1 MLLQRDSE
9 TTLNPTL
16 LKNNSE
22 IFENSQLCYRRSAK
36 FNTPE
41 NSKPTSSVEKTL
53 RGTQREKKYES
64 PDENHNKTVVMSTL
78 FPSHKKP
85 KSGNSNL
92 KSSRIATINLNRESF
107 GLGHLDSRRD
117 SARTEIT
124 NLQEIIT
131 QKGTNIDC

>member
-1 MLLQRDSE
+1 
-9 TTLNPTL
+9 

-22 IFENSQLCYRRSAK
+22 IFENSQLCQKRSAK

-41 NSKPTSSVEKTL
+41 NSKPQSSVEETQ
-53 RGTQREKKYES
+53 RGTQRAPKYDS
-64 PDENHNKTVVMSTL
+64 PNENHNKTVVMSTL

-92 KSSRIATINLNRESF
+92 KSSQITAISPRMSGQINLNRESF
-107 GLGHLDSRRD
+107 GLTNLDSRRD
-117 SARTEIT
+117 SGKTEIT
-124 NLQEIIT
+124 NLQEIIN